1 MKAETYFDEKE
12 FSKALDKISM
22 DFFGH
27 TNWEYVRGEKRR
39 FYVFK
44 FNVPYPM
51 EDLE

>member
-1 MKAETYFDEKE
+1 VKAETYFDEKE

-27 TNWEYVRGEKRR
+27 SNWEYVRGENHR

-51 EDLE
+51 EDLA